1 MANEKQLSI
10 LRQGVETWNRWREEK
25 PEVRVD
31 LSEAD
36 LKQANLMGANLSEA
50 DLTETDLTWSELF
63 GADLTRANPTG
74 ANLRGADL
82 TGPHHVLIGLVM
94 KGWINAF
101 GRDGE
106 PEFIPQPAMA
116 LRF

>member
-1 MANEKQLSI
+1 MVPDLGEAH
-10 LRQGVETWNRWREEK
+10 
-25 PEVRVD
+25 
-31 LSEAD
+31 LSEA
-36 LKQANLMGANLSEA
+36 NL
-50 DLTETDLTWSELF
+50 T
-63 GADLTRANPTG
+63 
-74 ANLRGADL
+74 GADL

>member
-36 LKQANLMGANLSEA
+36 LKQANLIGANLSEA
-50 DLTETDLTWSELF
+50 DLT
-63 GADLTRANPTG
+63 GANLTG
-74 ANLRGADL
+74 ANLTRADL

>member
-1 MANEKQLSI
+1 MANKKHLAKLKE
-10 LRQGVETWNRWREEK
+10 GVTVWNAWRAENEEIW
-25 PEVRVD
+25 PD
-31 LSEAD
+31 LSEA
-36 LKQANLMGANLSEA
+36 NL
-50 DLTETDLTWSELF
+50 T
-63 GADLTRANPTG
+63 GAD
-74 ANLRGADL
+74 LRGADLARANLDGADLRGANL

-101 GRDGE
+101 DRDGE

>member
-1 MANEKQLSI
+1 MVPDLGESH
-10 LRQGVETWNRWREEK
+10 
-25 PEVRVD
+25 
-31 LSEAD
+31 LSEA
-36 LKQANLMGANLSEA
+36 NL
-50 DLTETDLTWSELF
+50 T
-63 GADLTRANPTG
+63 
-74 ANLRGADL
+74 GADL

>member
-1 MANEKQLSI
+1 MTNQEQLD
-10 LRQGVETWNRWREEK
+10 LLKEGVETWNAWREEN
-25 PEVRVD
+25 EGVRVD

-36 LKQANLMGANLSEA
+36 L
-50 DLTETDLTWSELF
+50 T
-63 GADLTRANPTG
+63 GADLARAKLDG
-74 ANLRGADL
+74 ADLRGANL
-82 TGPHHVLIGLVM
+82 TGPHRVLIGLVM